1 MARKET
7 VQGSEAWLFARGQT
21 YSFYICPKHALKV
34 QHQRQKQQPKQC
46 SSMERCRRGTSQDEH
61 RACLFKRPLVRSWF
75 QLVKVPAHVSLQLR
89 PPRQSQRQSQR
100 QAACQLLSGCER
112 AALQSWTEKNY
123 KLGRVAEEERC
134 SSRTETSAGLEKQ
147 HSGSQRENKTVIVD

>member
-1 MARKET
+1 MAWKET

-21 YSFYICPKHALKV
+21 YIFLHMPKTCTKGAA
-34 QHQRQKQQPKQC
+34 QRQKQQPKQC
-46 SSMERCRRGTSQDEH
+46 SSMERWRRGISQDEH

-75 QLVKVPAHVSLQLR
+75 QLVKVPPHVSLQLR

-123 KLGRVAEEERC
+123 KLRRVAEEERC
-134 SSRTETSAGLEKQ
+134 SSRMETSA
-147 HSGSQRENKTVIVD
+147 